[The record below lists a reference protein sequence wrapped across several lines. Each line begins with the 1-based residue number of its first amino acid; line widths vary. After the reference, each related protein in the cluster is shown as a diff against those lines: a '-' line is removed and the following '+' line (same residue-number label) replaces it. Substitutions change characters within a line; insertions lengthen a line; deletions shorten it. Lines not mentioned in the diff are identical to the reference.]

1 MSILSQYTYINQTVT
16 DESNHTIHF
25 PDCAQCLTWQQLF
38 MAIQNNETAI
48 NVNKVLVSEMVTMME
63 RLNEIQQQY
72 EGSLIAD
79 IGGSVIV
86 GLFSNSLIGN
96 IADSLSY
103 GAMGAEQSLANE
115 YNYIQSSDEFKI
127 MKLMLDHY
135 QIQCELDNNSLIV
148 SL

>member
-1 MSILSQYTYINQTVT
+1 MSILSQYTYIDQTIT

-25 PDCAQCLTWQQLF
+25 PNCAQCLTWQQLF
-38 MAIQNNETAI
+38 MAIQNNEKAI
-48 NVNKVLVSEMVTMME
+48 NVNKVLVSEMVTIME

-72 EGSLIAD
+72 EGSLIVD
-79 IGGSVIV
+79 IGGSFVS
-86 GLFSNSLIGN
+86 GLFGNSLISN

-103 GAMGAEQSLANE
+103 GAMSAEQGLANE
-115 YNYIQSSDEFKI
+115 YNHIQSSDEFII

-135 QIQCELDNNSLIV
+135 QIQCELDNHSLIV